1 MTKPYWVVRLEECRC
16 RFLRASLELPL
27 LKCERSISAI
37 GRPWNIIITSKSM
50 RKCCLITISREL
62 LP

>member
-1 MTKPYWVVRLEECRC
+1 MTKPYWLVRLEECRY
-16 RFLRASLELPL
+16 RFLRVSSDLAL
-27 LKCERSISAI
+27 LKYKHSISVV
-37 GRPWNIIITSKSM
+37 GRLWNIVITLRSM